1 MSDDTLS
8 IYPCSILCTL
18 SMCQFSTRGSGG
30 RGERR
35 VVVVVARHRKKL
47 GQKLARQQRERV
59 EKPVRPRKPAGQKFL
74 LDDVEDHEHHVDR
87 REQQGD
93 GRHERQRRQHD

>member
-1 MSDDTLS
+1 MARLRDEK
-8 IYPCSILCTL
+8 ILITGPAGQIAFPL
-18 SMCQFSTRGSGG
+18 A
-30 RGERR
+30 
-35 VVVVVARHRKKL
+35 AR
-47 GQKLARQQRERV
+47 LARDNEVWGLARFGDPRQRERV
-59 EKPVRPRKPAGQKFL
+59 EKPVRPRKPAGQKIL